1 MTVFAEQLKQA
12 RQAKN
17 LSQEDLATKL
27 YLSRQSISKWETGES
42 SPDLDNLVKLV
53 DILEISLDE
62 LVLGKKQEPEVII
75 ERVVEK
81 AQTEWT
87 TQKIIK
93 TYWMVFGNLLL
104 SFAIIFIIWAFL
116 HTAGAVPWPFSY
128 ERSF

>member
-1 MTVFAEQLKQA
+1 MTIFAEQLKQA

-53 DILEISLDE
+53 DILDISLDE

-87 TQKIIK
+87 T
-93 TYWMVFGNLLL
+93 
-104 SFAIIFIIWAFL
+104 
-116 HTAGAVPWPFSY
+116 
-128 ERSF
+128 